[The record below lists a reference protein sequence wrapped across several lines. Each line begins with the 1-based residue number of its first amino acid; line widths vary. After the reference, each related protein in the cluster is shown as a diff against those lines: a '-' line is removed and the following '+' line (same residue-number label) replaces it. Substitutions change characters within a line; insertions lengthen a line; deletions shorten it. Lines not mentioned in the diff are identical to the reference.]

1 MGQWINWLLS
11 SVFHQICKSLISTYL
26 RIIFCSMCLVLY
38 WFQHLSQGAIW
49 GIPNVILDG
58 ASRWSSI
65 HWQATSMFLTF
76 RAIMLSSWSTRL
88 LWRWEKWFLQYVF
101 ALFGWF
107 VMKCCVAHNA
117 IRDFPPFDHKTR
129 VVEVNKFWRKN
140 FVYYQ
145 QECSIDYSTY
155 SPEESLERLIL
166 KWQQTLIGIS

>member
-1 MGQWINWLLS
+1 MLFSHLLMGQWINWLLT
-11 SVFHQICKSLISTYL
+11 SVFHQISKSLTSTYL
-26 RIIFCSMCLVLY
+26 RIIFCSVCLVLY

-65 HWQATSMFLTF
+65 HWQATGMFLTF
-76 RAIMLSSWSTRL
+76 RAIMLPWSARL
-88 LWRWEKWFLQYVF
+88 FLQYVF

-117 IRDFPPFDHKTR
+117 ERDFPPFDQKTR
-129 VVEVNKFWRKN
+129 GVEVNKLWRKD

-145 QECSIDYSTY
+145 QECSIDHSTC
-155 SPEESLERLIL
+155 SPEESSERLIL
-166 KWQQTLIGIS
+166 KWQQTLICIS